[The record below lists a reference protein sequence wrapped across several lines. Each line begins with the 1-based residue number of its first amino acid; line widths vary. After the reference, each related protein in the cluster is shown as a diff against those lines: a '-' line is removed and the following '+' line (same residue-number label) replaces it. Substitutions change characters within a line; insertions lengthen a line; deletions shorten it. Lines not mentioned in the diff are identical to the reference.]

1 MYRDFANLAGE
12 AMESQGRVLST
23 SAKFIR
29 FGACLQFLLVGIG
42 LTPPLGRGVMR
53 LIHGIDSVDI
63 REALSY
69 IVFFWIVGA
78 PIAATIVY
86 MRLSAEQKAGTEGL
100 LLLFWWISL
109 LVMFGVALSFGAAF

>member
-1 MYRDFANLAGE
+1 MYKDSVSLVGE

-63 REALSY
+63 REALNY